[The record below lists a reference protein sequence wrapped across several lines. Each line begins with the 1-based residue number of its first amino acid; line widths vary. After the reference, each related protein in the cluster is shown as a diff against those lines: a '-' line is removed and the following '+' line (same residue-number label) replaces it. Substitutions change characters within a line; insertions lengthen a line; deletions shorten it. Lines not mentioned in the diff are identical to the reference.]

1 LRGNLEAAVVD
12 KEARPMTWLWWAV
25 PLILAVFLW
34 TLNEFLRGSLKEVTS
49 GVLAL
54 LMFLL
59 VGVAFFISGW
69 KIGIGA
75 LVGALVLVN
84 LLRPLALGLARR
96 LIAYPDLGFEDYSR
110 RQLERT
116 TADLGSDD
124 FFERNEREKEEK
136 ARHRTATIS
145 SAMKTPKVAKVVSE
159 LGAAERDLAALYDR
173 IEVNSLPP
181 RIRETVLH
189 NAQLIRFWLENSGSY
204 DVCDGTYERKVS
216 MGTHLRLYLW
226 THSSPGGKEPR

>member
-1 LRGNLEAAVVD
+1 
-12 KEARPMTWLWWAV
+12 MTWLCWAV
-25 PLILAVFLW
+25 PLILVVFVW
-34 TLNEFLRGSLKEVTS
+34 TLNEFLRGRLKEVTS
-49 GVLAL
+49 GVLAVL
-54 LMFLL
+54 IFLL

-75 LVGALVLVN
+75 LVGAFVLGN
-84 LLRPLALGLARR
+84 LLRPLALALARR

-116 TADLGSDD
+116 MADFGSDD
-124 FFERNEREKEEK
+124 YFKRREREEEEE

-145 SAMKTPKVAKVVSE
+145 SAMKIREVAKVVSE

-181 RIRETVLH
+181 RIRETVFQ
-189 NAQLIRFWLENSGSY
+189 NAQLIRFWLENSESY
-204 DVCDGTYERKVS
+204 DVYDGTYGRKVS
-216 MGTHLRLYLW
+216 MDTHL
-226 THSSPGGKEPR
+226 